1 MRPVIDIRNVHR
13 IFESEAG
20 CAHILHNV
28 SLAVNPGEFV
38 AITGPSGSGKSTLM
52 NILGCLD
59 KPMAGDY
66 YLQGLNVAE
75 LDDDELTEVRAMS
88 IGFVFQSFNLLSQRT
103 ALGNVSF
110 NLLPRLSVI
119 ENVMLPL
126 AYTNVPRSQREM
138 RAVHALQAVTLPVDH
153 WDHRISELSGGQ
165 MQRVAIARAL
175 VNDPPIIL
183 ADEPT
188 GNLDSATGA
197 LVMETFHKLQKRG
210 KTIVLITH
218 DPGIAA
224 EADRAVTIRDG
235 RIHDGAYIPHAP
247 RTLRSA
253 VDSLPMISASA
264 NPPKGEMA

>member
-1 MRPVIDIRNVHR
+1 MILCEHQNDLAKFVPANQLELERLEQMLNYLNTH
-13 IFESEAG
+13 FES
-20 CAHILHNV
+20 II
-28 SLAVNPGEFV
+28 SL
-38 AITGPSGSGKSTLM
+38 
-52 NILGCLD
+52 
-59 KPMAGDY
+59 
-66 YLQGLNVAE
+66 QE
-75 LDDDELTEVRAMS
+75 LADQVHLSREVCC
-88 IGFVFQSFNLLSQRT
+88 
-103 ALGNVSF
+103 
-110 NLLPRLSVI
+110 RLFKKMTVI

-126 AYTNVPRSQREM
+126 SYTNVPRSQREM

-197 LVMETFHKLQKRG
+197 LVMETFHKLQERG

-264 NPPKGEMA
+264 NPPKGVMA

>member
-1 MRPVIDIRNVHR
+1 MDAILETKGLRKSYRLGKEEVPVLHGIDFALRR
-13 IFESEAG
+13 
-20 CAHILHNV
+20 
-28 SLAVNPGEFV
+28 GEYG
-38 AITGPSGSGKSTLM
+38 AIMGPSGSGKSTLL

-59 KPMAGDY
+59 RPSAGQ
-66 YLQGLNVAE
+66 YLIEGALVSSFSENRLAD
-75 LDDDELTEVRAMS
+75 LRARR
-88 IGFVFQSFNLLSQRT
+88 IGFVFQSFQ
-103 ALGNVSF
+103 
-110 NLLPRLSVI
+110 LLPRLTLA
-119 ENVMLPL
+119 ENVELPL
-126 AYTNVPRSQREM
+126 QYLGVPRKERRERVAEIM
-138 RAVHALQAVTLPVDH
+138 DRLGLGKRGRHLPMEV
-153 WDHRISELSGGQ
+153 SGGQ
-165 MQRVAIARAL
+165 RQRAAIARAL
-175 VNDPPIIL
+175 VKRPALLL

-253 VDSLPMISASA
+253 IDSLPMISASA
-264 NPPKGEMA
+264 NPPKGVMA